1 MQAVLSDL
9 YQATQGGISAR
20 AFWDNGRGL
29 HSSTFWLNVSVFC
42 VMGGAFRGRFR
53 GVSQVLLGI

>member
-29 HSSTFWLNVSVFC
+29 HSSTFWLNVSVFLC
-42 VMGGAFRGRFR
+42 DGGC
-53 GVSQVLLGI
+53 I